1 VKLAVLRIE
10 HSKTGRADR
19 PAVRRAG
26 RRRRRRTGDDLAAAG
41 FFYALVAPGTL
52 RGGLWLE
59 LFRRGSQLKVYR

>member
-1 VKLAVLRIE
+1 VELAVLSIE

-26 RRRRRRTGDDLAAAG
+26 RRRPRRTGDDLAAAW

-52 RGGLWLE
+52 GWRAVARAGLSWKSAH
-59 LFRRGSQLKVYR
+59 GA